1 MHIYLSRCGNMITK
15 QTVPNLELEKFTV
28 GEIPGLFS
36 RNRIKINEEYQ
47 RSEVWTRHQK
57 LELIRSIQN
66 AYSMGVLVLF
76 INKDGQ
82 YEILDGQQRIK
93 TIEKYLSNKLNLNGS
108 GIKKYSKLDDQEKN
122 LLNAYC
128 IYYLELKSFNNA
140 TKEEDITQTFLRL
153 QEGTP
158 LNKAEKI
165 NAHRGKFKET
175 FVYIHNNHLIFGLL
189 GREYRFRFR
198 LLAAE
203 LLLLE
208 LEGDFEN
215 KKFPDLDL
223 KSFEEALKKY
233 NNHINPKTVKFLKG
247 NLDILYKGLYNLLT
261 AIKIRDLISFY
272 LLVSY
277 LRKMKANNENFINEI
292 RAFGED
298 FLKNLNSFSI
308 YDEIPPAGMAQELFK
323 KYREYKLQSRK
334 ATTSDSIESRFE
346 FILSE
351 YKRQRPF
358 ILKDKQR
365 LFTIEQKRRLFFKQ
379 RGLCAYCGKPLVF
392 NESSA
397 DHIERHSQGGR
408 TILENGQLLHEACH
422 RKIEKKRDNNG

>member
-247 NLDILYKGLYNLLT
+247 NLD
-261 AIKIRDLISFY
+261 
-272 LLVSY
+272 VH
-277 LRKMKANNENFINEI
+277 
-292 RAFGED
+292 
-298 FLKNLNSFSI
+298 
-308 YDEIPPAGMAQELFK
+308 
-323 KYREYKLQSRK
+323 
-334 ATTSDSIESRFE
+334 
-346 FILSE
+346 
-351 YKRQRPF
+351 
-358 ILKDKQR
+358 
-365 LFTIEQKRRLFFKQ
+365 LFF
-379 RGLCAYCGKPLVF
+379 
-392 NESSA
+392 
-397 DHIERHSQGGR
+397 
-408 TILENGQLLHEACH
+408 LLYLMGCLPVA
-422 RKIEKKRDNNG
+422 